1 MFIVRNPL
9 QVLAMKASSVVLS
22 MLVFSLLAG
31 CASPGTPELRPYTA
45 EETRELAL
53 EALSRRGLSFD
64 EYQQKKA
71 ELLGRPAA
79 FDHQGEMSA
88 QRNISRHHPAS

>member
-1 MFIVRNPL
+1 
-9 QVLAMKASSVVLS
+9 MKAVSLVLL
-22 MLVFSLLAG
+22 MAVLAG
-31 CASPGTPELRPYTA
+31 CASPGAPELRPYSA

-71 ELLGRPAA
+71 QLLGLPAP
-79 FDHQGEMSA
+79 FDGQGEMSA
-88 QRNISRHHPAS
+88 QSTVSRHHPAS